1 MQLFSFKFHPK
12 ILLIKKNFL
21 TIVKKIYTD
30 ITTVVYKN
38 QKLTHWSIHLGQTN
52 IHFVVQFIM
61 KTQTQFLRI
70 NTLICI

>member
-38 QKLTHWSIHLGQTN
+38 QKLTH
-52 IHFVVQFIM
+52 
-61 KTQTQFLRI
+61 
-70 NTLICI
+70 